1 MNKKVLF
8 IALTITCLYSINTF
22 QSFGREALQ
31 TIIHSGNNT
40 MENIQASGKQSQQTN
55 NSEQLVT
62 SYYNNNISPNNNS
75 QHNQQNNA
83 AILQYPQQIINPNM
97 QYNNQST
104 QNVNN
109 KQIVSK
115 LNFNKNNLN
124 NNSNIVQQ
132 KINNSDVSYTSVGD
146 NILTKSIE
154 NNQEETANDNPLI
167 VQASDLL
174 KKLYLVNS
182 RCMFNSSIFKE
193 FNREQ
198 EDGFRVDFQCTK
210 ELCKA
215 MLAAINNN
223 DIKPLTKL
231 ILTDKKQYIRE
242 YEAIFEQCIKDMIN
256 NFKDGEDLAGLYSY
270 LNITNGKATYT
281 PISAMSNWLKSLAF
295 FEDIKDIAKPFLEE
309 NDNENTMR
317 SYELRICFYF
327 HAGNQSKIAIPKI
340 EQIPLLLSLNQIE
353 NELNKVIIAKN
364 IELNGIKNYKEK
376 LAAFKLQ
383 EELQALAKNPGLIK
397 LNELKEQKI
406 QKDNL
411 IKEQNTQKSKP
422 EATKHNAQKE
432 LNTIPK
438 SLIQYRTVNGIKQPV
453 SYTGTNKNESTK
465 FNTAQKTIKT
475 AETEIQK
482 IDDQIKKL
490 NIEMEPITKQ
500 ISELEEKYK
509 DIIQQQKDKQEQL
522 KKYPEL
528 TDDDAHAI
536 KYINKKYDNQILDQL
551 TAAKK
556 LFSTD
561 PNIINPQLPANNKAA
576 IHNNI
581 PVMTNINTNVAG
593 G

>member
-1 MNKKVLF
+1 
-8 IALTITCLYSINTF
+8 
-22 QSFGREALQ
+22 
-31 TIIHSGNNT
+31 
-40 MENIQASGKQSQQTN
+40 
-55 NSEQLVT
+55 
-62 SYYNNNISPNNNS
+62 
-75 QHNQQNNA
+75 
-83 AILQYPQQIINPNM
+83 
-97 QYNNQST
+97 
-104 QNVNN
+104 
-109 KQIVSK
+109 
-115 LNFNKNNLN
+115 
-124 NNSNIVQQ
+124 
-132 KINNSDVSYTSVGD
+132 
-146 NILTKSIE
+146 
-154 NNQEETANDNPLI
+154 
-167 VQASDLL
+167 
-174 KKLYLVNS
+174 
-182 RCMFNSSIFKE
+182 
-193 FNREQ
+193 
-198 EDGFRVDFQCTK
+198 
-210 ELCKA
+210 
-215 MLAAINNN
+215 
-223 DIKPLTKL
+223 
-231 ILTDKKQYIRE
+231 
-242 YEAIFEQCIKDMIN
+242 MIN

-281 PISAMSNWLKSLAF
+281 PISAMQNWLTSLAF

-309 NDNENTMR
+309 KDNGKTMR

-340 EQIPLLLSLNQIE
+340 EQIPLLLHLKKIE
-353 NELNKVIIAKN
+353 NELNQVIIAKN
-364 IELNGIKNYKEK
+364 SELNGIKNYKDK
-376 LAAFKLQ
+376 VAAFKLQ

-397 LNELKEQKI
+397 LNELKEKKI

-411 IKEQNTQKSKP
+411 IQEQNTQKSKP

-490 NIEMEPITKQ
+490 NIEMEPITNQ
-500 ISELEEKYK
+500 ISELEKKYK

-556 LFSTD
+556 LFGTD
-561 PNIINPQLPANNKAA
+561 HNIINQQLPANNKAA

-581 PVMTNINTNVAG
+581 PVMTHINTNVAG